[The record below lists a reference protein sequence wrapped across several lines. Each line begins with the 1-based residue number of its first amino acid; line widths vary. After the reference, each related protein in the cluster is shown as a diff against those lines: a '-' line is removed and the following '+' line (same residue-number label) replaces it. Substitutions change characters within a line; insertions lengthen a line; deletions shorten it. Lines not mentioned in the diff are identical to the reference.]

1 MNQHTLPAGATKR
14 YATRA
19 SRQTASPLTA
29 LGILA
34 ALVFS
39 SVLAGCAT
47 PADARKDANF
57 QSYAPTLDRPTQRP
71 TRSLSSFSE
80 SLMCMDR
87 MLRAAELPTTL
98 IASKNIPDYSTK
110 VPVGAKDMVITAL
123 SQMSR
128 LSNAFRYV
136 DYEVNIVQQDTVQ
149 NLTTILLNNNQLQ
162 LQRPA
167 LYISGAISF
176 VDQNVLNNRFDA
188 GVTAS
193 RLEAA
198 YSQNRNA
205 TIIGLEF
212 HLGDF
217 RTRTLI
223 PGLDSANEV
232 VIGNGGQGLDLAGRI
247 GTYGVQFNVGRDYT
261 QGSGAAVRTL
271 VDLAMIE
278 LVGKWAHLPYWQCL
292 TLDQTN
298 PHFQRQLR
306 DWYDE
311 GSAASRNHL
320 VMRSLVSQGYL
331 SSSDDDL
338 APNSALVRSAV
349 ARFQADTGMV
359 VSGLIDFPT
368 YERALRNFVGL
379 DEKGNLARI
388 GWAPTT
394 AEPVSHDSAAT
405 AVAVIDATAIG
416 AQTASGPQDP
426 TGHHKSASVPAQT
439 YGGPPEPRYMNMQI
453 ENLLL
458 DRKAFTQGEQIFLSL
473 TVSRASYLACYMAD
487 ARKSVIRL
495 LPNLTSTL
503 VEASANQAVRIPD
516 WMSPNPGFVMDAGLP
531 GDEGVLCV
539 ATDTDVLGRMPPPL
553 SGAPFTPM
561 SGVDGLADV
570 EQIYK
575 KVLGEDGFTSY
586 MLTWHVV
593 ARPIAP
599 AAPHAA
605 ASSPPKSSK

>member
-1 MNQHTLPAGATKR
+1 
-14 YATRA
+14 
-19 SRQTASPLTA
+19 
-29 LGILA
+29 
-34 ALVFS
+34 
-39 SVLAGCAT
+39 
-47 PADARKDANF
+47 
-57 QSYAPTLDRPTQRP
+57 
-71 TRSLSSFSE
+71 
-80 SLMCMDR
+80 MCMDR
-87 MLRAAELPTTL
+87 MLRAVELPTTL

-110 VPVGAKDMVITAL
+110 VPVAAKDMVVTAL

-167 LYISGAISF
+167 LYVSGAISF

-193 RLEAA
+193 RLESG

-205 TIIGLEF
+205 TIIGMEF

-261 QGSGAAVRTL
+261 QGSGAAIRTL

-278 LVGKWAHLPYWQCL
+278 LVGKWAHVPYWQCL

-298 PHFQRQLR
+298 PYFQRQLR

-311 GSAASRNHL
+311 GSPASRNHL
-320 VMRSLVSQGYL
+320 AMRSLVSQGYL

-338 APNSALVRSAV
+338 APNTAVVRNAI
-349 ARFQADTGMV
+349 ARFQADNGMV
-359 VSGLIDFPT
+359 VSGLIDFST

-379 DEKGNLARI
+379 DEQGNLARI

-394 AEPVSHDSAAT
+394 AEPVLHDSAAT
-405 AVAVIDATAIG
+405 ALAVNAATA
-416 AQTASGPQDP
+416 TASDP
-426 TGHHKSASVPAQT
+426 SSSPSNQPPVPASASA
-439 YGGPPEPRYMNMQI
+439 YGAAAEPRYMNMQI

-458 DRKAFTQGEQIFLSL
+458 DRSAFTQGEQIFLSL
-473 TVSRASYLACYMAD
+473 TVSRASYLACYMSD
-487 ARKSVIRL
+487 ARKSVMRL
-495 LPNLTSTL
+495 LPNMTSTL
-503 VEASANQAVRIPD
+503 VLASANQAVRIPD
-516 WMSPNPGFVMDAGLP
+516 WMSPNPGFLMDAGPP
-531 GDEGVLCV
+531 GEEGVLCV
-539 ATDTDVLGRMPPPL
+539 ATDQDVLARMPPPL
-553 SGAPFTPM
+553 SGAPLKPM
-561 SGVDGLADV
+561 PGVNGLADV
-570 EQIYK
+570 ERIYQ
-575 KVLGEDGFTSY
+575 KVLGDGGYTSH
-586 MLTWHVV
+586 MVGWSVV
-593 ARPIAP
+593 ARPAAP

-605 ASSPPKSSK
+605 ASTPPKPPK